1 MKAPCCVGKF
11 VLPAASDSTDFSG
24 KAERDPLAPADPV
37 GPTAEGSLFWSAENR
52 RAGLAGDAMHEDAAS
67 IAELLHQRLQHFNG
81 RVDRRPAVT

>member
-1 MKAPCCVGKF
+1 MKAPCWVGKF

-24 KAERDPLAPADPV
+24 KAERDPLAPADLV
-37 GPTAEGSLFWSAENR
+37 GPKAEGSLLSAANR

-67 IAELLHQRLQHFNG
+67 IAELLHQRIQPFNG